1 MNEKG
6 GSLPSFFSR
15 ENALRLFW
23 AYASRYDTGNGKIR
37 LKIDHMLRVADLCA
51 TFARQIGLAERD
63 EDQAWLIGL
72 LHDIGRFEQVKKYD
86 TFLDGKSENHA
97 LLGVKEIK
105 KERLAERMAMTDA
118 CNETICTAI
127 ACHNMLALPAMDERK
142 LLFAKLLRDADKVDI
157 FYVRIHDPLED
168 VLPGKREEIEAGV
181 VSKEVM
187 DCFARHVQV
196 PSNVRKSTLDL
207 WVSVLAFVFDINYA
221 PAFRHVKEQRL
232 LPRMIQRIA
241 IVNEEG
247 ARQARLIEEE
257 VCGYVERRINGE

>member
-1 MNEKG
+1 MTVATGNAVLLKNVTDLL
-6 GSLPSFFSR
+6 SRASRFDCLSKRSVSSFSR

-23 AYASRYDTGNGKIR
+23 EYASRYDTGNGKIR

-63 EDQAWLIGL
+63 VELAWLIGL

-142 LLFAKLLRDADKVDI
+142 LLFVKLLRDADKVDG
-157 FYVRIHDPLED
+157 H
-168 VLPGKREEIEAGV
+168 
-181 VSKEVM
+181 
-187 DCFARHVQV
+187 ARQELTKFHIALI
-196 PSNVRKSTLDL
+196 STY
-207 WVSVLAFVFDINYA
+207 FPHYA
-221 PAFRHVKEQRL
+221 CIAQRL
-232 LPRMIQRIA
+232 VKVLRPDPCIMIPSYPSGFISRK
-241 IVNEEG
+241 
-247 ARQARLIEEE
+247 RPFLS
-257 VCGYVERRINGE
+257 